1 MKERIKTIAA
11 ILVILIMVA
20 VGFILDMNDK
30 TADVYPD
37 DNTFIRLY
45 GEAHGAKMYYD
56 IELDLWKDYYAE
68 GYRDLF
74 VELPYYSAEFLNV
87 WMKEDSDELIDK
99 FFEEIQ
105 GTQSGNEYYNE
116 FFHEIKAQCPETIF
130 HGTDVGHQYDTTGA
144 RYLEYLKDHDL
155 ADSEN
160 YKRAEECIRQGKEYR
175 SDDTPH
181 NGISPV
187 REAYMTSNFIDE
199 YSSVGGKIMGIYG
212 GYHTQLNNPD
222 LMAGRIREHF
232 GDIISS
238 VNLSSIA
245 FSPDKNPYKLG
256 FCFTGVVFLLMLF
269 IPNMVWGIKGKPEG
283 YDDMIEAEHKFLLTM
298 ERIGEVLVTVS
309 LLIFTAI
316 NPQIKKLPEGVYFKW
331 TVIIWLTS
339 FVLMILYECYWI
351 KYFKSQRRL
360 QDFYSSF
367 AGFPLAGAT
376 LPVIAVFLLG
386 LYSGNI
392 ILICAS
398 LVLGI
403 GHIGIHM
410 VHRESCNEEC

>member
-1 MKERIKTIAA
+1 MKEKIKTTIA
-11 ILVILIMVA
+11 ILIVVIITA
-20 VGFILDMNDK
+20 AGFVLDMNDK

-37 DNTFIRLY
+37 DNTLIRLY

-56 IELDLWKDYYAE
+56 IEFDLWKGYYDD
-68 GYRDLF
+68 GFRDLF

-87 WMKEDSDELIDK
+87 WMKEDSDELIDL

-116 FFHEIKAQCPETIF
+116 FFHEIKDRCPETVF

-144 RYLEYLKDHDL
+144 RYLKYLEDHDL
-155 ADSEN
+155 AGSEK
-160 YKRAEECIRQGKEYR
+160 YKKAEECIRQGKEYR
-175 SDDTPH
+175 ADDTSH
-181 NGISPV
+181 NGISPT
-187 REAYMTSNFIDE
+187 REKYMISNFIDE

-232 GDIISS
+232 GDVISS

-245 FSPDKNPYKLG
+245 FSPDINPYKPG
-256 FCFTGVVFLLMLF
+256 ISITGIVFLFMLF
-269 IPNMVWGIKGKPEG
+269 VPNIYWGIKGKPEG
-283 YDDMIEAEHKFLLTM
+283 YSDETEADHKILLIM
-298 ERIGEVLVTVS
+298 ERIGEALVTVS
-309 LLIFTAI
+309 LLIFRSI
-316 NPQIKKLPEGVYFKW
+316 DPRIKKLPEGVYFRW
-331 TVIIWLTS
+331 TMIIWLTS

-351 KYFKSQRRL
+351 RYFKSQRRL
-360 QDFYSSF
+360 QDFYKSY

-376 LPVIAVFLLG
+376 LPVIAALLLG
-386 LYSGNI
+386 LYSGNV
-392 ILICAS
+392 ILICSA

-403 GHIGIHM
+403 GHIGIHITCIDTR
-410 VHRESCNEEC
+410 HS